1 MSMFEF
7 VTVMVSMILALCLGH
22 LLRSASFLAKTDR
35 EVIYYLPFVL
45 WSIVLLLSVINH
57 WWTLWD
63 LRDVDWNYGS
73 FLYILAAP
81 VLVTFATGLLSPF
94 QSTLGPIDL
103 RAHYSR
109 TRRLFSAV
117 MVSYAGVMWFDGP
130 LFADQAVFGTVGMLH
145 VPIIAADLVPGISG
159 NDRANAVA
167 AAAVIAMI
175 LIVMFV
181 RYSTM

>member
-22 LLRSASFLAKTDR
+22 LMRSASSLAKTDR
-35 EVIYYLPFVL
+35 EVIYYLPLVL
-45 WSIVLLLSVINH
+45 WSIVVLLSVINH

-73 FLYILAAP
+73 FVYILVAP
-81 VLVTFATGLLSPF
+81 VLVTFATGLLSAS
-94 QSTLGPIDL
+94 QSSADPIDL

-109 TRRLFSAV
+109 IRRLFSLV
-117 MVSYAGVMWFDGP
+117 MVGYAVVMWFDGP
-130 LFADQAVFGTVGMLH
+130 LFAGQAVFGTVGALH
-145 VPIIAADLVPGISG
+145 IPIIAADCVPGISG
-159 NDRANAVA
+159 NDRANTLA
-167 AAAVIAMI
+167 AGVVIAI
-175 LIVMFV
+175 LLIVMFV